1 MNKVSPKK
9 FFIYCLAY
17 FLSVIITCLTTHF
30 IQGLASLIALIF
42 ILYIY
47 HMIVTKSKII
57 LYLILT
63 LIINLILK
71 DTPFESWLTF
81 NIFLLLECLV
91 LNNKVL
97 MDLFKKSDLI
107 DEQLDIIYDWYKEN
121 KESEENEEVEKELD
135 KKNKDQ

>member
-1 MNKVSPKK
+1 MNKLSPKK

-17 FLSVIITCLTTHF
+17 IVSVIITCLTTHF

-121 KESEENEEVEKELD
+121 KENEEVEKELT

>member
-1 MNKVSPKK
+1 MNKLSPKK
-9 FFIYCLAY
+9 FFIYCIAY
-17 FLSVIITCLTTHF
+17 LISVVTTCLTTHF

-121 KESEENEEVEKELD
+121 KENEEVEKELT
-135 KKNKDQ
+135 KKNKGQ